1 MTVRLIA
8 AASVWTVRSES
19 TPMSATARAAAAAAN
34 AGSPSQPSV
43 SEASVM
49 PSWLADR

>member
-1 MTVRLIA
+1 MTVRLTA
-8 AASVWTVRSES
+8 AASVCTVARKPPARSS
-19 TPMSATARAAAAAAN
+19 HGRISAAN

-43 SEASVM
+43 SDASVM